1 MVKQGGAVHAGL
13 RPHPSPR
20 VLRGMSSKALLE
32 ATKFPGSGAV
42 GRQRRHCDAEAG
54 KSRRAGRSPRRKRRV
69 GRRTATGRPGRV
81 GAPSL
86 SSPSLGARHL
96 LDSSEPGPPRPPGPT
111 ARFGHGPACHPPVT
125 RLPTVGPLLPA
136 RLPRCHVSRLPRVQ
150 RELLGVTPLPPRDLG
165 RPTLPPHALVHRA
178 GCNPPCTTPHSSWPG
193 ELHLPGL
200 RGAWTRG
207 SLLPSEMVPEPS
219 PSLVLIQ

>member
-125 RLPTVGPLLPA
+125 RLPRHCGTPPACPPASLPRLPTAQSTAGTPRRDAPASSGPRPAYPPPPRPRAQGRLQPTLHNPTQLLAGGATPARAEGGMDTRLPA
-136 RLPRCHVSRLPRVQ
+136 
-150 RELLGVTPLPPRDLG
+150 
-165 RPTLPPHALVHRA
+165 
-178 GCNPPCTTPHSSWPG
+178 
-193 ELHLPGL
+193 
-200 RGAWTRG
+200 
-207 SLLPSEMVPEPS
+207 SL
-219 PSLVLIQ
+219 